1 MPANK
6 PPSNVTQLP
15 APRQRRPP
23 PPPPP
28 GASQWYGL
36 LRRDDRGRVIPDLAN
51 VLIAL
56 REETE
61 LLTAMGFNEM
71 KQHSVAMEEWPHA
84 RRALSGKPPPHA
96 IEKDDISRLQEWLQE
111 KGLARIGKEI
121 VSDAIE
127 VYARERPFHPIR
139 DRLNLIEWDGEQ
151 RLSTWTHECLGAP
164 DDEYHRAIGR
174 MFLISMVA
182 RILRPGCKC
191 DYIISLEGPQGEEK
205 SKFCRALAGGDE
217 YFSDS
222 LPPIDGD
229 QVRLSMHLKGKWL
242 VEIAE
247 LAAIL
252 RADPEGIKHFI
263 SRQAEDY
270 TPKFGHNPVHEP
282 RQCVF
287 IGTTNDDEYIRDAT
301 GGRRYWPLVAT
312 GVRVDRLEAMR
323 DQLFAEAVHA
333 LHMGEQWWPDR
344 EFEKAVIAPIQDDRQ
359 WEDAWT
365 PQVGQHIETQTQITI
380 AQLAQLM
387 GIETARLDRMVQR
400 RLADILR
407 KPYGWRKFRST
418 NGVKVWRS
426 PEMSDPSAGR

>member
-1 MPANK
+1 M
-6 PPSNVTQLP
+6 
-15 APRQRRPP
+15 
-23 PPPPP
+23 
-28 GASQWYGL
+28 
-36 LRRDDRGRVIPDLAN
+36 
-51 VLIAL
+51 
-56 REETE
+56 
-61 LLTAMGFNEM
+61 
-71 KQHSVAMEEWPHA
+71 
-84 RRALSGKPPPHA
+84 
-96 IEKDDISRLQEWLQE
+96 QE
-111 KGLARIGKEI
+111 KGLAQIGKEI

-205 SKFCRALAGGDE
+205 SRFCRALAGGDE

-301 GGRRYWPLVAT
+301 GGRRYLAAGRNRRPRRSARSDARPIVRRSRPRAPHGRTVVAGS
-312 GVRVDRLEAMR
+312 GVRKGCHR
-323 DQLFAEAVHA
+323 
-333 LHMGEQWWPDR
+333 PDPR
-344 EFEKAVIAPIQDDRQ
+344 
-359 WEDAWT
+359 
-365 PQVGQHIETQTQITI
+365 
-380 AQLAQLM
+380 
-387 GIETARLDRMVQR
+387 
-400 RLADILR
+400 
-407 KPYGWRKFRST
+407 
-418 NGVKVWRS
+418 RS
-426 PEMSDPSAGR
+426 PMGGRMDPASRATY